1 MTAEVLAAVA
11 GVARE
16 VAAVGMGWVLA
27 AARGVEGLNSLVKSK
42 HSRVINGIPE
52 GYRVGAT
59 LRDKHDKGVA
69 SVTALRALSALA
81 LAAWDL

>member
-27 AARGVEGLNSLVKSK
+27 AARGVEVA
-42 HSRVINGIPE
+42 V
-52 GYRVGAT
+52 VAVVAVVA
-59 LRDKHDKGVA
+59 GVA
-69 SVTALRALSALA
+69 G
-81 LAAWDL
+81 AAGAAGVLGMA

>member
-27 AARGVEGLNSLVKSK
+27 AARGAEVAGAAGAGRLGRGGGLAGRVE
-42 HSRVINGIPE
+42 
-52 GYRVGAT
+52 
-59 LRDKHDKGVA
+59 
-69 SVTALRALSALA
+69 
-81 LAAWDL
+81 

>member
-27 AARGVEGLNSLVKSK
+27 AARGVEVA
-42 HSRVINGIPE
+42 V
-52 GYRVGAT
+52 VAVVAVVAGAA
-59 LRDKHDKGVA
+59 GVLGMA
-69 SVTALRALSALA
+69 
-81 LAAWDL
+81 